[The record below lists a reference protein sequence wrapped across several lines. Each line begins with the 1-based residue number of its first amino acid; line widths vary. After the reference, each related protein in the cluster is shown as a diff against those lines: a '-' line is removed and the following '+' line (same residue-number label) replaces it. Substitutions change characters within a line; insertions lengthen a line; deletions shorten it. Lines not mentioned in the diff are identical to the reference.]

1 MEALH
6 TDIIYSLNQLAIA
19 RATRFCYGCY
29 TEANGRCLRCGSD
42 DLMYKLDG
50 VGDDYGTDWL
60 VQDLLATF
68 LTPADTLGAFEE
80 SIGSCYPE
88 TTQVGW
94 ITVDTITALKD
105 LDPVSWDLAHSE
117 YIDSELSDGNLITL
131 DNGSTYYWFSDI
143 EHLIDRAALPA

>member
-1 MEALH
+1 
-6 TDIIYSLNQLAIA
+6 
-19 RATRFCYGCY
+19 
-29 TEANGRCLRCGSD
+29 
-42 DLMYKLDG
+42 MYKLDG